1 MAAGQVTFKRVQCGG
16 EGFLGC
22 KAQTKSFLSWKYGQL
37 RTCPTERRGWLAAL
51 LRQSEHGLER
61 NFQTQHSRR
70 QWFITKIMWPQPAQW
85 ADPLTDQGELTVS
98 VGLINFYSLEAK
110 KIPAEGLASGD

>member
-1 MAAGQVTFKRVQCGG
+1 MG
-16 EGFLGC
+16 
-22 KAQTKSFLSWKYGQL
+22 WKGIS
-37 RTCPTERRGWLAAL
+37 R
-51 LRQSEHGLER
+51 
-61 NFQTQHSRR
+61 QHSRR

-98 VGLINFYSLEAK
+98 VGLTNFYSLEAK